1 MLDFNNEFA
10 WKTSNSGF
18 NFDIERN
25 EELDHPS
32 CDWEIWNFHTFK
44 LLQIETTHK

>member
-1 MLDFNNEFA
+1 MLDFNNEFV

-25 EELDHPS
+25 EELVHPS
-32 CDWEIWNFHTFK
+32 CVWDVGNFYTFK
-44 LLQIETTHK
+44 LPQI

>member
-1 MLDFNNEFA
+1 MLDFNNEFV

-25 EELDHPS
+25 EELVHPS
-32 CDWEIWNFHTFK
+32 CVWDIWNFHTFK
-44 LLQIETTHK
+44 LPQI